1 MAVIETKYSVGDVVY
16 WATTI
21 TEKRARPCP
30 DCAGTKKWKA
40 LSPAGGEYEF
50 ACPRCSASYFSQR
63 DLSLDYHEYTP
74 HAVPMTIG
82 SVRVDTADS
91 YYGTSYMCIE
101 TGVGSGSIYRE
112 ADLFPTKDEALKAA
126 AAKAAGQNATVP
138 HIVEGFNRTLELK
151 DYQLDSAALSLA
163 KKAELRSRSMLYNIE
178 ELFGSIEEA
187 SDLTTAKEAVED
199 YKNYSMKRDLASAGI
214 ASPAAAI
221 TDIRSDLAE
230 IDGRAA

>member
-1 MAVIETKYSVGDVVY
+1 MAVIQTKYSIGDVVY

-21 TEKRARPCP
+21 TEKRTRPCP

-50 ACPRCSASYFSQR
+50 ACPRCSANYFSQR

-74 HAVPMTIG
+74 HAVPMRIG

-91 YYGTSYMCIE
+91 DYGTSYMCLE

-112 ADLFPTKDEALKAA
+112 ADLFQTKEEALTAA

-151 DYQLDSAALSLA
+151 DYQLDSAVLSLA
-163 KKAELRSRSMLYNIE
+163 KKSELRSRSMLYNIE
-178 ELFGSIEEA
+178 ALFGAIEEA
-187 SDLTTAKEAVED
+187 SDLDAAKEAVED
-199 YKNYSMKRDLASAGI
+199 YKNYSMKRDFAEAGI
-214 ASPAAAI
+214 AAAV
-221 TDIRSDLAE
+221 DGIRADLAE
-230 IDGRAA
+230 IEGAAP